1 MDTKDRG
8 VLTIETDSNNCKR
21 VIFNPING
29 TVWLTKCE
37 LIELF
42 GIYGQTVNACIDAIF
57 KANVFH
63 PEETCKCNLIAS
75 TGKSGIKYAPYE
87 FNLMFIVAMA
97 FRIDSENAE
106 ILRKW
111 IISRMLIEKM
121 VLLPMSIMNTQ
132 NYEWN

>member
-1 MDTKDRG
+1 MKDKG
-8 VLTIETDSNNCKR
+8 ILSIETDSDNRKK
-21 VIFNPING
+21 VIFYPVSG

-42 GIYGQTVNACIDAIF
+42 GVYRQTVDACIDAIF

-63 PEETCKCNLIAS
+63 AEDNSKCHLIAS
-75 TGKSGIKYAPYE
+75 TGKGGIKYDPYE
-87 FNLMFIVAMA
+87 FNLMFIIAMA
-97 FRIDSENAE
+97 FRVDSESAE

-111 IISRMLIEKM
+111 IISRMLVEKT
-121 VLLPMSIMNTQ
+121 VFLPMSVMNIQ

>member
-1 MDTKDRG
+1 MKDKGTLR
-8 VLTIETDSNNCKR
+8 IETDNNNRKQ
-21 VIFNPING
+21 VIFSPVSG

-42 GIYGQTVNACIDAIF
+42 GVYQQTVNACIDAIF
-57 KANVFH
+57 KVNTIHA
-63 PEETCKCNLIAS
+63 EEYCKCNLIAS
-75 TGKSGIKYAPYE
+75 TGKSGIKYDPYE
-87 FNLMFIVAMA
+87 FNLMFVIAMA

-111 IISRMLIEKM
+111 IVNRVLVEKT
-121 VLLPMSIMNTQ
+121 VFLPLSIMNTQ